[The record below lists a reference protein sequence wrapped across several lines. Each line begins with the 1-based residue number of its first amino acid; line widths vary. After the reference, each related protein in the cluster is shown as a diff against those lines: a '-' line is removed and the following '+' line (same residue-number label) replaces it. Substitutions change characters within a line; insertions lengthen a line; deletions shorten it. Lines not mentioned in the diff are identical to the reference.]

1 MIRAWEL
8 SNILKDNRKGLYFL
22 YGDDFYVKKHA
33 VKEITSVILNKELN
47 FRIFEED
54 FDLTEII
61 DAVAVYPIFDEFRAV
76 LIRSDKINNDK
87 LNKILS
93 NCSDKTILI
102 ISCQKN
108 DGFKNLPSDTV
119 EIDCSRADERSAHT
133 FVKNSFE
140 SDGYI
145 CDSDTINLIVKK
157 CGSYIGKINN
167 EIIKLK
173 AYFFDNKKINPLLLD
188 EVVNAET
195 DYEVFELSKALLS
208 KDTKKISDVKSR
220 LLSDGKS
227 PSALLGLITA
237 QFRRMLHS
245 VISDMSLS
253 EIASKL
259 NVKVY
264 AVEMAMKEG
273 KKMSQIKL
281 KKIVDYLQNC
291 EYRFKKGEISD
302 INALESAIDFV
313 TFG

>member
-157 CGSYIGKINN
+157 CGSYIGKINFYRTEN
-167 EIIKLK
+167 LL
-173 AYFFDNKKINPLLLD
+173 PL
-188 EVVNAET
+188 
-195 DYEVFELSKALLS
+195 FW
-208 KDTKKISDVKSR
+208 
-220 LLSDGKS
+220 
-227 PSALLGLITA
+227 GL
-237 QFRRMLHS
+237 
-245 VISDMSLS
+245 
-253 EIASKL
+253 
-259 NVKVY
+259 
-264 AVEMAMKEG
+264 
-273 KKMSQIKL
+273 
-281 KKIVDYLQNC
+281 
-291 EYRFKKGEISD
+291 
-302 INALESAIDFV
+302 
-313 TFG
+313 

>member
-8 SNILKDNRKGLYFL
+8 SAVLNNNRKGPFIL
-22 YGDDFYVKKHA
+22 YGDDFYVKKLA
-33 VKEITSVILNKELN
+33 VKEIVSVISNKELN

-54 FDLTEII
+54 FDLSEVI

-76 LIRSDKINNDK
+76 LIRTDKINSDK
-87 LNKILS
+87 LNRIYS
-93 NCSDKTILI
+93 NCSEKTILI
-102 ISCQKN
+102 FSCFKSEVL
-108 DGFKNLPSDTV
+108 KNLPFETV
-119 EIDCSRADERSAHT
+119 EIDCSRADERSAYT

-173 AYFFDNKKINPLLLD
+173 AYFFDDKKINPLFID
-188 EVVNAET
+188 EVVNSET

-208 KDTKKISDVKSR
+208 KDTQKINDVKSR

-253 EIASKL
+253 DIASKL

-273 KKMSQIKL
+273 KKMSQLKL

-291 EYRFKKGEISD
+291 EYRFKKGEMSD
-302 INALESAIDFV
+302 INALETAIDFV